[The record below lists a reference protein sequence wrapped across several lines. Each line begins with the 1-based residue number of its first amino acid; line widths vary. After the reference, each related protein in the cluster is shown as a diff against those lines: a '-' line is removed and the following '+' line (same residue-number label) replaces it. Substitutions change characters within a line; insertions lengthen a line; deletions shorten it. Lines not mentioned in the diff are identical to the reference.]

1 MLPDPLRPK
10 PTLTEL
16 VQLNV
21 VPEIGPLN
29 VIAVP
34 LAELQCVRS
43 ATVFTVAVDKSSR
56 ITEPGLQLKWNDA
69 GKRSVFL
76 GRFGDND
83 SARSL
88 YVDAA
93 DLCGPSQRLF

>member
-1 MLPDPLRPK
+1 MLPEPLSPK

-34 LAELQCVRS
+34 LAALQCVRS
-43 ATVFTVAVDKSSR
+43 ATVFTVAV
-56 ITEPGLQLKWNDA
+56 GLTVTVNVEGAPRHPLA
-69 GKRSVFL
+69 VGVTVTVAVTGVVPAL
-76 GRFGDND
+76 
-83 SARSL
+83 
-88 YVDAA
+88 AA
-93 DLCGPSQRLF
+93 V